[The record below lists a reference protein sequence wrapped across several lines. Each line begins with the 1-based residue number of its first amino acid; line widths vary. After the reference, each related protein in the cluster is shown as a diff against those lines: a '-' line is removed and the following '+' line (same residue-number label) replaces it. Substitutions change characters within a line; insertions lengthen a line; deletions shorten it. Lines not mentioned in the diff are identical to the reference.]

1 MFPVS
6 LKIMLRGR
14 LQEGVAD
21 AAGSARCSETTPER
35 SRKAGSNAARPRP
48 RWPDRTAVLPCRP
61 VRMEAER
68 RKRGDGG
75 NGLFFLGSKVP
86 TRPQTQGPKVALAT
100 ARFRTI
106 AKTLSSASARP
117 TEIPQ
122 VRAATAFPTGFP
134 QTKRHSPAH
143 GGTPANVAL

>member
-6 LKIMLRGR
+6 LKIMLHGR

-86 TRPQTQGPKVALAT
+86 TRPQGDSGDTPNPTANLRHQMTALFNAD
-100 ARFRTI
+100 R
-106 AKTLSSASARP
+106 S
-117 TEIPQ
+117 
-122 VRAATAFPTGFP
+122 V
-134 QTKRHSPAH
+134 PA
-143 GGTPANVAL
+143 GMA